1 MDDHGERGGR
11 PTSVVIITGLS
22 GAGKSSALDV
32 LEDAG
37 YFCIDNLPVAF
48 LPKFLE
54 LSGNFSPTIKGI
66 ALVMDLREEHFLKS
80 FPGLYRKIKKA
91 GIAVELVFLEA
102 DNEALIRRYSE
113 TRRRHPLAPK
123 GSLAEAVARER
134 ELLAGIR
141 ALSTRRIDSSQL
153 TIHQFKQQIR
163 SLVLPPEAAAD
174 LNISI
179 LSFGFRNGLPLE
191 ADIVMDVRF
200 LPNPYYESALRDLSG
215 LDGQV
220 RDYVLEQPISRDFVE
235 HFLELLQML
244 IPEYRREGKSYLTLA
259 IGCTGGRHR
268 SVVIASRLTE
278 ILAREGWEIS
288 LAHRDLQTKTQ
299 TQPETGPAS
308 SSGPSE

>member
-1 MDDHGERGGR
+1 MEQQGSESRGK

-32 LEDAG
+32 LEDIG

-80 FPGLYRKIKKA
+80 FPGLYHKIKKSD
-91 GIAVELVFLEA
+91 IAVELVFLEA
-102 DNEALIRRYSE
+102 DDQTLIRRFSE
-113 TRRRHPLAPK
+113 TRRKHPVAVK
-123 GSLAEAVARER
+123 GSVSEAVARER
-134 ELLAGIR
+134 ELLRGIR
-141 ALSTRRIDSSQL
+141 SLASVRLDTSRL
-153 TIHQFKQQIR
+153 TIHQFKEYIR
-163 SLVLPPEAAAD
+163 KIVTPGETATG
-174 LNISI
+174 LNISL

-200 LPNPYYESALRDLSG
+200 LPNPYFIEELKELSG
-215 LDGQV
+215 LDAQV
-220 RDYVLEQPISRDFVE
+220 REYVVDHPVSRRFIEQ
-235 HFLELLQML
+235 FLELLRML

-268 SVVIASRLTE
+268 SVAIVNHLGE
-278 ILAREGWEIS
+278 ELKKDGYEIS
-288 LAHRDLQTKTQ
+288 LVHRDLQN
-299 TQPETGPAS
+299 
-308 SSGPSE
+308 

>member
-1 MDDHGERGGR
+1 MEQQDSESRGK

-32 LEDAG
+32 LEDIG

-80 FPGLYRKIKKA
+80 FPGLYHKIKKSD
-91 GIAVELVFLEA
+91 IAVELVFLEA
-102 DNEALIRRYSE
+102 DDQTLIRRFSE
-113 TRRRHPLAPK
+113 TRRKHPVAVK
-123 GSLAEAVARER
+123 GSVAEAVARER
-134 ELLAGIR
+134 ELLRGIR
-141 ALSTRRIDSSQL
+141 SLASVRLDTSRL
-153 TIHQFKQQIR
+153 TIHQFKEYIR
-163 SLVLPPEAAAD
+163 KIVTPGETATG
-174 LNISI
+174 LNISL

-200 LPNPYYESALRDLSG
+200 LPNPYFIEELKELSG
-215 LDGQV
+215 LDAQV
-220 RDYVLEQPISRDFVE
+220 REYVVDHPVSRRFIEQ
-235 HFLELLQML
+235 FLELLRML

-268 SVVIASRLTE
+268 SVAIVNHLGE
-278 ILAREGWEIS
+278 ELKKDGYEIS
-288 LAHRDLQTKTQ
+288 LVHRDLQD
-299 TQPETGPAS
+299 
-308 SSGPSE
+308 

>member
-1 MDDHGERGGR
+1 MEQQDSESRGK

-32 LEDAG
+32 LEDIG

-80 FPGLYRKIKKA
+80 FPGLYHKIKKSD
-91 GIAVELVFLEA
+91 IAVELVFLEA
-102 DNEALIRRYSE
+102 DDQTLIRRFSE
-113 TRRRHPLAPK
+113 TRRKHPVAVK
-123 GSLAEAVARER
+123 GSVAEAVARER
-134 ELLAGIR
+134 ELLRGIR
-141 ALSTRRIDSSQL
+141 SLASVRLDTSRL
-153 TIHQFKQQIR
+153 TIHQFKEYIR
-163 SLVLPPEAAAD
+163 KIVTPGETATG
-174 LNISI
+174 LNISL

-200 LPNPYYESALRDLSG
+200 LPNPYFIEELKELSG
-215 LDGQV
+215 LDAQV
-220 RDYVLEQPISRDFVE
+220 REYVVDHPVSRRFIEQ
-235 HFLELLQML
+235 FLELLRML

-268 SVVIASRLTE
+268 SVAIVNHLGE
-278 ILAREGWEIS
+278 ELKKDGYEIS
-288 LAHRDLQTKTQ
+288 LVHRDLQN
-299 TQPETGPAS
+299 
-308 SSGPSE
+308 

>member
-1 MDDHGERGGR
+1 MEQQDSESRGK

-32 LEDAG
+32 LEDIG

-80 FPGLYRKIKKA
+80 FPGLYHKIKKSD
-91 GIAVELVFLEA
+91 IAVELVFLEA
-102 DNEALIRRYSE
+102 DDQTLIRRFSE
-113 TRRRHPLAPK
+113 TRRKHPVAVK
-123 GSLAEAVARER
+123 GSVAEAVARER
-134 ELLAGIR
+134 ELLRGIR
-141 ALSTRRIDSSQL
+141 SLASVRLDTSRL
-153 TIHQFKQQIR
+153 TIHQFKEYIR
-163 SLVLPPEAAAD
+163 KIVTPGETATG
-174 LNISI
+174 LNISL

-200 LPNPYYESALRDLSG
+200 LPNPYFIEELKELSG
-215 LDGQV
+215 LDAKV
-220 RDYVLEQPISRDFVE
+220 REYVVDHPVSRRFIEQ
-235 HFLELLQML
+235 FLELLRML

-268 SVVIASRLTE
+268 SVAIVNHLGE
-278 ILAREGWEIS
+278 ELKKDGYEIS
-288 LAHRDLQTKTQ
+288 LVHRDLQD
-299 TQPETGPAS
+299 
-308 SSGPSE
+308 